1 MATIELSFGAK
12 KSIYS
17 NLYLKDSLD
26 SFKDFYNINFQS
38 KKDAQLHSLNIVFN
52 NEKNKTAF
60 LDDIKHDYYLMLPV
74 FGEDDTLVKAYKN
87 ILEHFSYL

>member
-12 KSIYS
+12 KSIYE
-17 NLYLKDSLD
+17 NLWLHRLEESEDNVLTGRTYKE
-26 SFKDFYNINFQS
+26 
-38 KKDAQLHSLNIVFN
+38 AQLYILSITFN

-60 LDDIKHDYYLMLPV
+60 LDDIKHDYYLMLPD